1 VTEEA
6 AQPSESEK
14 ETESAAPPSGG
25 RTASEFRDIADAI
38 RSRTDLF
45 GKTLGAIVGLG
56 TTAVGLNRIG
66 DLFPADGWEWVGVAA
81 ACLGLAVAALAAVA
95 IAVRLMNVARP
106 VLMDPDLS
114 RSPEVASDEQEA
126 VKPVYEAS
134 ARRFGYTSL
143 AGLQER
149 ERILREAGSW
159 STDKDEQARRIA
171 TADEVKAE
179 IEQAL
184 ARGQVVV
191 VRRRSTK
198 AVTGAWAWL
207 FYFLVIAGLISFA
220 VGTDFVS
227 SDRLSVADAKACA
240 EAREAEATT
249 EELRRTGVCESPQQ
263 TDTDTDSDAQSPSSA
278 VARAQVTT
286 KLAAA
291 LEACVALE
299 ASEGETDGGP
309 LDEGECA
316 PLRDAIVAMNQPE

>member
-1 VTEEA
+1 MAEA
-6 AQPSESEK
+6 PEQPSEGEK

-25 RTASEFRDIADAI
+25 RTATEFRDIADAI

-45 GKTLGAIVGLG
+45 GKTLAAIVALG
-56 TTAVGLNRIG
+56 TGAVGLDKIG
-66 DLFPADGWEWVGVAA
+66 DLLPADGWEWGAVAG

-106 VLMDPDLS
+106 VFMDPDLS
-114 RSPEVASDEQEA
+114 RSPEVTSGEQEA
-126 VKPVYEAS
+126 VKPVYESS

-143 AGLQER
+143 VGLQER

-159 STDKDEQARRIA
+159 STDKDERARRVA
-171 TADEVKAE
+171 LADEVKAE

-198 AVTGAWAWL
+198 AVTGGWAWL
-207 FYFLVIAGLISFA
+207 FYVLVVAGLTSFA
-220 VGTDFVS
+220 IGADWVS

-240 EAREAEATT
+240 GAREAEATAD
-249 EELRRTGVCESPQQ
+249 ELQRTGVCDDKVA
-263 TDTDTDSDAQSPSSA
+263 TDTGTDTQSPSSA
-278 VARAQVTT
+278 VARAQITT

-291 LEACVALE
+291 LEACAALE
-299 ASEGETDGGP
+299 QGEGETDDGP

-316 PLRDAIVAMNQPE
+316 PLRDAITAMNQP

>member
-1 VTEEA
+1 MAEETD
-6 AQPSESEK
+6 QPAKGEK

-45 GKTLGAIVGLG
+45 GKTLGAIAALG
-56 TTAVGLNRIG
+56 ATAVGLERIG
-66 DLFPADGWEWVGVAA
+66 DLFPADGTWEWVAVAG
-81 ACLGLAVAALAAVA
+81 ACVGLAVAALAAVA

-106 VLMDPDLS
+106 VFMDADLS
-114 RSPEVASDEQEA
+114 RSPDVTSAEQEA

-143 AGLQER
+143 VGLQER

-159 STDKDEQARRIA
+159 SSDKDERARRMA
-171 TADEVKAE
+171 LADEVKAE

-198 AVTGAWAWL
+198 AVTAKWAWL
-207 FYFLVIAGLISFA
+207 FYFLVIVGLTSFA
-220 VGTDFVS
+220 AGTDWVS

-240 EAREAEATT
+240 EARKAKATPN
-249 EELRRTGVCESPQQ
+249 ELGRTGGCDKPQ
-263 TDTDTDSDAQSPSSA
+263 TDAATDKDTDLHNPHR
-278 VARAQVTT
+278 VLWR
-286 KLAAA
+286 
-291 LEACVALE
+291 
-299 ASEGETDGGP
+299 G
-309 LDEGECA
+309 
-316 PLRDAIVAMNQPE
+316 RR